1 MIDQTASSG
10 EWMIWRRCACGLFI
24 LLSRDAE
31 DSCSANIYIC
41 SRMWGVRITT
51 CKSGKTIQHS
61 SSRENSP
68 RHQGWQ
74 DHCPELTMENI
85 LNPLNH
91 FHPCYLI
98 KHERMKNKT
107 FQKLLNQSVCPGSWS
122 WSAAPLLCVCDIIL
136 FMPWQLSLWRVWK
149 LECHSLLNASIIK

>member
-10 EWMIWRRCACGLFI
+10 EWMIWIVYPVVSRCWGLM
-24 LLSRDAE
+24 LSKYLHLFSDV
-31 DSCSANIYIC
+31 
-41 SRMWGVRITT
+41 MITT

-98 KHERMKNKT
+98 KHERLKNKT